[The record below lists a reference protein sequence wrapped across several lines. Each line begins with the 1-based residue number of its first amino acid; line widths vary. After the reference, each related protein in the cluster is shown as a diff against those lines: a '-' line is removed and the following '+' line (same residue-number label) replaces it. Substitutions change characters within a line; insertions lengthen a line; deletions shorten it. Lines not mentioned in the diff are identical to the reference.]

1 MLVELHFKSKK
12 QKDIADYL
20 KQVKNLNWFL
30 CHCLLIQLNLK
41 VAQNQI
47 NWSRLYSG
55 TAKLDCWM

>member
-1 MLVELHFKSKK
+1 MLIELHFKRKK

-20 KQVKNLNWFL
+20 KQVKDLNWFL

-47 NWSRLYSG
+47 NGSRLYSG